1 MKPLLAVLKGE
12 RPSRRP
18 VWFMRQAGRY
28 LPEYRA
34 VREKAGSFL
43 DLCYEPRL
51 ASEVTLQPI
60 RRFDLDAA
68 IIFADI
74 LVVPHAMGV
83 EVGFREG
90 EGPVVEIVNSEARV
104 RRLQRVTSSWQAE
117 AVCETVRQTRAGL
130 PSEIGLIG
138 FCGAPWTVASYMIE
152 GGSSEERLKARQAAY
167 ERPDWFVRLMGRLVE
182 ESIAYLLAQV
192 AAGAEV
198 VQIFESWAG
207 DLPALFQADLVIEPI
222 TRIIQGVRDIHP
234 DIPVIVFA
242 RGVGAGHIEVARRT
256 AANAVSI
263 EPMVPVKWARDHLAP
278 ISAVQ
283 GNLDPL
289 ALSLGGSALEHAA
302 ASIISELP
310 VERHIFNLGHG
321 VRPET
326 DPAHVALAIEMVR
339 TSDRRSHG

>member
-34 VREKAGSFL
+34 IREKAGSFL
-43 DLCYEPRL
+43 QLCYDPQL
-51 ASEVTLQPI
+51 ASEVTLQPL

-83 EVGFREG
+83 DVSFVEG
-90 EGPVVEIVNSEARV
+90 EGPVLETVAGDGRV
-104 RRLQRVTSSWQAE
+104 RQLKRLKGSRQVE
-117 AVCETVRQTRAGL
+117 AVCETLLATRKAL
-130 PSEIGLIG
+130 ASEIGLIG

-152 GGSSEERLKARQAAY
+152 GGSSEERLAARRAAY
-167 ERPDWFVRLMGRLVE
+167 ERPAWFVELMSRLVE
-182 ESIAYLLAQV
+182 ESVAYLSSQI

-198 VQIFESWAG
+198 IQIFESWAG
-207 DLPALFQADLVIEPI
+207 DLPAQLQEDLVIKPI
-222 TRIIQGVRDIHP
+222 GTIAERLRRDSP
-234 DIPVIVFA
+234 STPVIVFA
-242 RGVGAGHIEVARRT
+242 RGVGAGHIEVAKRT

-263 EPMVPVKWARDHLAP
+263 EPMVPVGWAKENLIP
-278 ISAVQ
+278 VCAVQ

-289 ALSLGGSALEHAA
+289 ALSLGGAALEKATEVIT
-302 ASIISELP
+302 SGLP
-310 VERHIFNLGHG
+310 RDRHIFNLGHG
-321 VRPET
+321 IRPET
-326 DPAHVALAIEMVR
+326 PPDHVSQVIETVR
-339 TSDRRSHG
+339 RLDQHRHG